1 MADVI
6 VLEDIV
12 KQFTMGDT
20 ILQALDHV
28 NFSVEEGDFVAIMGP
43 SGSGKS
49 TMMNILG
56 CLDRPTSGKY
66 YLDGKEVAGLSDDE
80 LARTR
85 NAKIGFVFQN
95 FNLLS
100 KISAQQNVA
109 LPLVYAGVSEEERM
123 ERARIALRDVGLED
137 RLDHK
142 PNELSGGQRQR
153 VAIARALINNP
164 AIVMADEPT
173 GNLDT
178 KSSYEIMDIFK
189 KLNAMGKT
197 IVMVTHEPDIGQQ
210 TKRILVMRD
219 GHLNSDERLVHDAMV
234 SLGFGVKE
242 QIKDNISR
250 LGSNLLIVQSGGR
263 TATGARIQ
271 AGSGARLTDE
281 DAKAIEKNID
291 GIKYV
296 APMVSRG
303 YQLVVGNQNWTT
315 NVQGSTP
322 NIIDIRDY
330 TVEEGRNINDHDMAG
345 KDRVCVIGKTI
356 VDNLFPDGDPIGKTI
371 RINKAPFKVV
381 GVLGAKGQSSGG
393 QDQDDVVFVPLTTAM
408 NRMMGITYVN
418 NITIQAMNENVID
431 SVQAEV
437 EHLLRIRHRIKNSDD
452 DDFSVRNLAAL
463 MDTMMSTANT
473 ITMLLGC
480 IAAISLL
487 VGGIGIMNIMLVS
500 VTERT
505 REIGIRKALGATYNN
520 ILLQFLIE
528 SAVIGIIGGFLGVL
542 LGIGASYAISTF
554 AEWKTVISVPII
566 IISVV
571 FSVGIGVFFGI
582 YPARKAALLD
592 PIEALRYE

>member
-1 MADVI
+1 MAIDGMISNKLRTLLTLLGIIIGVGAVI
-6 VLEDIV
+6 
-12 KQFTMGDT
+12 
-20 ILQALDHV
+20 
-28 NFSVEEGDFVAIMGP
+28 
-43 SGSGKS
+43 
-49 TMMNILG
+49 
-56 CLDRPTSGKY
+56 
-66 YLDGKEVAGLSDDE
+66 
-80 LARTR
+80 
-85 NAKIGFVFQN
+85 
-95 FNLLS
+95 
-100 KISAQQNVA
+100 
-109 LPLVYAGVSEEERM
+109 
-123 ERARIALRDVGLED
+123 
-137 RLDHK
+137 
-142 PNELSGGQRQR
+142 
-153 VAIARALINNP
+153 
-164 AIVMADEPT
+164 
-173 GNLDT
+173 
-178 KSSYEIMDIFK
+178 
-189 KLNAMGKT
+189 
-197 IVMVTHEPDIGQQ
+197 
-210 TKRILVMRD
+210 
-219 GHLNSDERLVHDAMV
+219 AMV

-356 VDNLFPDGDPIGKTI
+356 VENLFPDGDPVGKTI

-437 EHLLRIRHRIKNSDD
+437 ENLLRIRHRIKNSDD
-452 DDFSVRNLAAL
+452 DDCSVRNLAAL

-528 SAVIGIIGGFLGVL
+528 SAVIGIIGGFLGVV

>member
-1 MADVI
+1 MFNESIKMAIDGMISNKLRTLLTLLGIIIGVGAVI
-6 VLEDIV
+6 
-12 KQFTMGDT
+12 
-20 ILQALDHV
+20 
-28 NFSVEEGDFVAIMGP
+28 
-43 SGSGKS
+43 
-49 TMMNILG
+49 
-56 CLDRPTSGKY
+56 
-66 YLDGKEVAGLSDDE
+66 
-80 LARTR
+80 
-85 NAKIGFVFQN
+85 
-95 FNLLS
+95 
-100 KISAQQNVA
+100 
-109 LPLVYAGVSEEERM
+109 
-123 ERARIALRDVGLED
+123 
-137 RLDHK
+137 
-142 PNELSGGQRQR
+142 
-153 VAIARALINNP
+153 
-164 AIVMADEPT
+164 
-173 GNLDT
+173 
-178 KSSYEIMDIFK
+178 
-189 KLNAMGKT
+189 
-197 IVMVTHEPDIGQQ
+197 
-210 TKRILVMRD
+210 
-219 GHLNSDERLVHDAMV
+219 AMV

-271 AGSGARLTDE
+271 AGSGARLTYE

-291 GIKYV
+291 GIKHV
-296 APMVSRG
+296 APIVSRG
-303 YQLVVGNQNWTT
+303 YQMVVGNQNWTS

-322 NIIDIRDY
+322 NLIDIRDY
-330 TVEEGRNINDHDMAG
+330 TVEEGRNISDRDMDG
-345 KDRVCVIGKTI
+345 RDRVCVIGKTI
-356 VDNLFPDGDPIGKTI
+356 VDNLFPEGDPVGKTI

-381 GVLGAKGQSSGG
+381 GVLGEKGQSSNG
-393 QDQDDVVFVPLTTAM
+393 QDQDDIVVVPLTTAM

-418 NITIQAMNENVID
+418 NITIQAQNENVID
-431 SVQAEV
+431 NVQAEV
-437 EHLLRIRHRIKNSDD
+437 ENLLRVRHRIKNSDD

-528 SAVIGIIGGFLGVL
+528 SAVIGIIGGFLGVV

-554 AEWKTVISVPII
+554 AEWKTVISIPII